1 MGNSS
6 PNEIF
11 TLAADIVL
19 NTSQSVFLTGKAG
32 TGKTTF
38 LHYIREHANKNVIVA
53 APTGVASINAG
64 GVTLHSLLQLPFEPF
79 IPNLEGKKK
88 LEFHFKLR
96 KSKIEML
103 RELDLLIID
112 EVSMLRADMLDAIDY
127 LLKRYR
133 NNQQLFGGV
142 QILFIGDMYQLPP
155 VVQQH
160 EWDQMKE
167 YYPSPFFFHAQALQ
181 NNMPLYIEL
190 KTIYRQS
197 DQVFIDILNRIRNSC
212 TTSADL
218 QILNK
223 RYNPSF
229 KLTEE
234 NRYIVLCTHN
244 YKADKINNDE
254 LARLTAKAV
263 SFSGKISGD
272 FAENSLPTDFNLLL
286 KVGAQV
292 MFVKNDAGEKRRYYN
307 GKLAVVSFLSE
318 KKIIVRFENGHEME
332 LEEET
337 WRNVRYSLNEDS
349 GDIQEEE
356 LGAFTQYPIRLAW
369 AITIHKSQGLTFD
382 RVVIDAGQAFAVG
395 QVYVALSRCTSLDGI
410 VLFSRITAD
419 SIRTDEGAIAF
430 SRKELKQDYLQ
441 QILEQ
446 EKPYYCAERLKKA
459 FDWSPVVRSLRSF
472 YELVSSKTIPNKEE
486 VQKLVSQLYC
496 KAEEQEKISQN
507 FRKELHSI
515 LYTSNPDIYLIKDRV
530 NKAVSYFHKDLQ
542 QNIILPIENHINSLK
557 NASKVKAYLK
567 GIREID
573 ATLLSFLAKLEHIR
587 YGNISLTEN
596 IIFDKVIIQKAE
608 EVQVA
613 EKKEKAQKG
622 DSQRITLSLFNEG
635 KSVKEIVAER
645 NLSTTTI
652 EGHLSGFILTGDLSV
667 DKLISKD
674 KQDYLIPRLKEIPFN
689 TPLSSI
695 KENLPKEYSYLDIK
709 SIINHLRWLKS
720 SSE

>member
-1 MGNSS
+1 METTS

-11 TLAADIVL
+11 KLAADIVR

-38 LHYIREHANKNVIVA
+38 LHYIRKNVDKNVIVA

-88 LEFHFKLR
+88 LDFHFKLR

-103 RELDLLIID
+103 RELELLIID

-127 LLKRYR
+127 MLKRYR

-155 VVQQH
+155 VAQQH
-160 EWDQMKE
+160 EWDQLKQ

-181 NNMPLYIEL
+181 NNMPLYVEL

-197 DQVFIDILNRIRNSC
+197 DQVFIDILNRIRNNC
-212 TTSADL
+212 TTTSDL
-218 QILNK
+218 QILNQ

-229 KLTEE
+229 KLTAE

-244 YKADKINNDE
+244 YKADKINSEQLDN
-254 LARLTAKAV
+254 LQTKGV
-263 SFSGKISGD
+263 SFSGKITGD
-272 FAENSLPTDFNLLL
+272 FADNSLPTDFNLVL
-286 KVGAQV
+286 KIGAQV
-292 MFVKNDAGEKRRYYN
+292 MFVKNDVGEKRRYYN
-307 GKLAVVSFLSE
+307 GKLAVISHLS
-318 KKIIVRFENGHEME
+318 KDKIIVRFEDGNEME

-349 GDIQEEE
+349 GNIQEEE

-382 RVVIDAGQAFAVG
+382 RVVIDAGQAFAAG

-419 SIRTDEGAIAF
+419 SIHTDENAIAF
-430 SRKELKQDYLQ
+430 SKEELKQDYLQ
-441 QILEQ
+441 QILEE
-446 EKPYYCAERLKKA
+446 EKPRYCADRLKKA
-459 FDWSPVVRSLRSF
+459 FDWSPVVRSVHSINQLAA
-472 YELVSSKTIPNKEE
+472 EKNIPEKEKM
-486 VQKLVSQLYC
+486 QALFSQLYD
-496 KAEEQEKISQN
+496 KAIEEQKIAEN
-507 FRKELHSI
+507 FRRELNSI
-515 LYTSNPDIYLIKDRV
+515 LSVSNPDINLLKDRV
-530 NKAVSYFHKDLQ
+530 KKAVQYFHKDLQ
-542 QNIILPIENHINSLK
+542 QNIILPIESHINSLK
-557 NASKVKAYLK
+557 KASKVKLYLK
-567 GIREID
+567 GIREIH
-573 ATLLSFLAKLEHIR
+573 ATLLSLLEKLEHIQ
-587 YGNISLTEN
+587 YGNIELTSDLVFKQLTAPKTEEP
-596 IIFDKVIIQKAE
+596 IESDKKS
-608 EVQVA
+608 
-613 EKKEKAQKG
+613 KPQKG

-635 KSVKEIVAER
+635 KTLKEIAAER

-652 EGHLSGFILTGDLSV
+652 ESHLSGFILTGELSI
-667 DKLISKD
+667 DRLISEE
-674 KQDYLIPRLKEIPFN
+674 KQNYLLPRLKDIQPS
-689 TPLSSI
+689 TPLSNI
-695 KENLPKEYSYLDIK
+695 KEELPKEYTYLDIK
-709 SIINHLRWLKS
+709 AMMNHIRWSKK
-720 SSE
+720 

>member
-1 MGNSS
+1 MGNLS

-38 LHYIREHANKNVIVA
+38 LHYIREHADKNVIVA
-53 APTGVASINAG
+53 APTGVAAINAG

-197 DQVFIDILNRIRNSC
+197 DQDFIDILNRIRNSC

-218 QILNK
+218 KILNE

-229 KLTEE
+229 ELTEE

-254 LARLTAKAV
+254 LARLATKTV

-272 FAENSLPTDFNLLL
+272 FAENSLPTDFNLSL

-307 GKLAVVSFLSE
+307 GKLAVVSFLSD
-318 KKIIVRFENGHEME
+318 KKIIVRFEDGHEME

-349 GDIQEEE
+349 GDIEEEE

-382 RVVIDAGQAFAVG
+382 RVVIDAGQAFAAG

-430 SRKELKQDYLQ
+430 SRNELKPDYLQ
-441 QILEQ
+441 QILKQ

-486 VQKLVSQLYC
+486 VQRLVSQLYC
-496 KAEEQEKISQN
+496 KAEEQERIALN
-507 FRKELHSI
+507 FRKELHSM
-515 LYTSNPDIYLIKDRV
+515 LYVANPDINLIKDRV
-530 NKAVSYFHKDLQ
+530 NKAVIYFHKDLQ
-542 QNIILPIENHINSLK
+542 QNTISPIDNHIDSLK

-567 GIREID
+567 TIREIYT
-573 ATLLSFLAKLEHIR
+573 TLLSFLSKLEHVR
-587 YGNISLTEN
+587 YGNINLTEDV
-596 IIFDKVIIQKAE
+596 IFEKITIQKTE
-608 EVQVA
+608 EVQVL

-635 KSVKEIVAER
+635 KSIKEIVSER

-674 KQDYLIPRLKEIPFN
+674 KQDYLIPRLKEIAFN

-720 SSE
+720 TSE

>member
-1 MGNSS
+1 METTS

-11 TLAADIVL
+11 KLAADIVR

-38 LHYIREHANKNVIVA
+38 LHYIRKNVDKNVIVA

-88 LEFHFKLR
+88 LDFHFKLR

-103 RELDLLIID
+103 RELELLIID

-127 LLKRYR
+127 MLKRYR

-155 VVQQH
+155 VAQQH
-160 EWDQMKE
+160 EWDQLKQ

-181 NNMPLYIEL
+181 NNMPLYVEL

-197 DQVFIDILNRIRNSC
+197 DQVFIDILNRIRNNC
-212 TTSADL
+212 TTSGDL
-218 QILNK
+218 QTLNQ

-229 KLTEE
+229 KLTAE

-244 YKADKINNDE
+244 YKADKINSEQLDN
-254 LARLTAKAV
+254 LQTKGV
-263 SFSGKISGD
+263 SFSGKITGD
-272 FAENSLPTDFNLLL
+272 FADNSLPTDFNLVL
-286 KVGAQV
+286 KIGAQV
-292 MFVKNDAGEKRRYYN
+292 MFVKNDVGEKRRYYN
-307 GKLAVVSFLSE
+307 GKLAVISHLS
-318 KKIIVRFENGHEME
+318 KDKIVVRFEDGNEME

-349 GDIQEEE
+349 GNIQEEE

-382 RVVIDAGQAFAVG
+382 RVVIDAGQAFAAG

-419 SIRTDEGAIAF
+419 SIHTDENAIAF
-430 SRKELKQDYLQ
+430 SKEELKQDYLQ
-441 QILEQ
+441 QILEE
-446 EKPYYCAERLKKA
+446 EKPRYCADRLKKA
-459 FDWSPVVRSLRSF
+459 FDWSPIVRSVHSLNQLAA
-472 YELVSSKTIPNKEE
+472 EKNIPEKEKI
-486 VQKLVSQLYC
+486 QALFSQLYD
-496 KAEEQEKISQN
+496 KAIEEQKIAEN
-507 FRKELHSI
+507 FRRELSSI
-515 LYTSNPDIYLIKDRV
+515 LSVTDPDINLLKERV
-530 NKAVSYFHKDLQ
+530 KKAVQYFHKDLQ
-542 QNIILPIENHINSLK
+542 QNIILPIESHINSLK
-557 NASKVKAYLK
+557 KASKVKLYLK
-567 GIREID
+567 GVREIHT
-573 ATLLSFLAKLEHIR
+573 TLLSLLEKLEHIH
-587 YGNISLTEN
+587 YGNIELTSDLVFKQLTAPK
-596 IIFDKVIIQKAE
+596 IE
-608 EVQVA
+608 EPIES
-613 EKKEKAQKG
+613 EKKSKPQKG

-635 KSVKEIVAER
+635 KALKEIAVER

-652 EGHLSGFILTGDLSV
+652 ESHLSGFILTGELSI
-667 DKLISKD
+667 DRLISEV
-674 KQDYLIPRLKEIPFN
+674 KQNYLLLRLKDMQPS
-689 TPLSSI
+689 TPLSTI
-695 KENLPKEYSYLDIK
+695 KEELPKEYTYLDIK
-709 SIINHLRWLKS
+709 AMMNHIRWSKK
-720 SSE
+720 

>member
-1 MGNSS
+1 METTS

-11 TLAADIVL
+11 KLAADIVR

-38 LHYIREHANKNVIVA
+38 LHYIRKNVDKNVIVA

-88 LEFHFKLR
+88 LDFHFKLR

-103 RELDLLIID
+103 RELELLIID

-127 LLKRYR
+127 MLKRYR

-155 VVQQH
+155 VAQQH
-160 EWDQMKE
+160 EWDQLKQ

-181 NNMPLYIEL
+181 NNMPLYVEL

-197 DQVFIDILNRIRNSC
+197 DQVFIDILNRIRNNC
-212 TTSADL
+212 TTTSDL
-218 QILNK
+218 QILNQ

-229 KLTEE
+229 KLTAE

-244 YKADKINNDE
+244 YKADKINSEQLDN
-254 LARLTAKAV
+254 LQTKGV
-263 SFSGKISGD
+263 SFSGKITGD
-272 FAENSLPTDFNLLL
+272 FADNSLPTDFNLVL
-286 KVGAQV
+286 KIGAQV
-292 MFVKNDAGEKRRYYN
+292 MFVKNDVGEKRRYYN
-307 GKLAVVSFLSE
+307 GKLAVISHLS
-318 KKIIVRFENGHEME
+318 KDKIIVRFEDGNEME

-349 GDIQEEE
+349 GNIQEEE

-382 RVVIDAGQAFAVG
+382 RVVIDAGQAFAAG

-419 SIRTDEGAIAF
+419 SIHTDENAIAF
-430 SRKELKQDYLQ
+430 SKEELKQDYLQ
-441 QILEQ
+441 QILEE
-446 EKPYYCAERLKKA
+446 EKPRYCADRLKKA
-459 FDWSPVVRSLRSF
+459 FDWSPVVRSVHSINQLAA
-472 YELVSSKTIPNKEE
+472 EKNIPEKEKM
-486 VQKLVSQLYC
+486 QALFSQLYD
-496 KAEEQEKISQN
+496 KAIEEQKIAEN
-507 FRKELHSI
+507 FRRELNSI
-515 LYTSNPDIYLIKDRV
+515 LSVSNPDINLLKDRV
-530 NKAVSYFHKDLQ
+530 KKAVQYFHKDLQ
-542 QNIILPIENHINSLK
+542 QNIILPIESHINSLK
-557 NASKVKAYLK
+557 KASKVKLYLK
-567 GIREID
+567 GVREIH
-573 ATLLSFLAKLEHIR
+573 ATLLSLLEKLEHIQ
-587 YGNISLTEN
+587 YGNIELTSDLVFKQLTAPKIEEP
-596 IIFDKVIIQKAE
+596 IESDKKS
-608 EVQVA
+608 
-613 EKKEKAQKG
+613 KPQKG

-635 KSVKEIVAER
+635 KTLKEIAAER

-652 EGHLSGFILTGDLSV
+652 ESHLSGFILTGELSI
-667 DKLISKD
+667 DRLISEE
-674 KQDYLIPRLKEIPFN
+674 KQNYLLPRLKDIQPS
-689 TPLSSI
+689 TPLSNI
-695 KENLPKEYSYLDIK
+695 KEELPKEYTYLDIK
-709 SIINHLRWLKS
+709 AMMNHIRWSKK
-720 SSE
+720 

>member
-1 MGNSS
+1 METTS

-11 TLAADIVL
+11 KLAADIVR

-38 LHYIREHANKNVIVA
+38 LHYIRKNVDKNVIVA

-88 LEFHFKLR
+88 LDFHFKLR

-103 RELDLLIID
+103 RELELLIID

-127 LLKRYR
+127 MLKRYR

-155 VVQQH
+155 VAQQH
-160 EWDQMKE
+160 EWDQLKQ

-181 NNMPLYIEL
+181 NNMPLYVEL

-197 DQVFIDILNRIRNSC
+197 DQVFIDILNRIRNNC
-212 TTSADL
+212 TTSGDL
-218 QILNK
+218 QTLNQ

-229 KLTEE
+229 KLTAE

-244 YKADKINNDE
+244 YKADKINSEQLDN
-254 LARLTAKAV
+254 LQTKGV
-263 SFSGKISGD
+263 SFSGKITGD
-272 FAENSLPTDFNLLL
+272 FADNSLPTDFNLVL
-286 KVGAQV
+286 KIGAQV
-292 MFVKNDAGEKRRYYN
+292 MFVKNDVGEKRRYYN
-307 GKLAVVSFLSE
+307 GKLAVISHLS
-318 KKIIVRFENGHEME
+318 KDKIVVRFEDGNEME

-349 GDIQEEE
+349 GNIQEEE

-382 RVVIDAGQAFAVG
+382 RVVIDAGQAFAAG

-419 SIRTDEGAIAF
+419 SIHTDENAIAF
-430 SRKELKQDYLQ
+430 SKEELKQDYLQ
-441 QILEQ
+441 QILEE
-446 EKPYYCAERLKKA
+446 EKPRYCADRLKKA
-459 FDWSPVVRSLRSF
+459 FDWSPIVRSVHSLNQLAA
-472 YELVSSKTIPNKEE
+472 EKNIPEKEKM
-486 VQKLVSQLYC
+486 QALFSQLYD
-496 KAEEQEKISQN
+496 KAIEEQKIAEN
-507 FRKELHSI
+507 FRRELSSI
-515 LYTSNPDIYLIKDRV
+515 LSVTDPDINLLKERV
-530 NKAVSYFHKDLQ
+530 KKAVQYFHKDLQ
-542 QNIILPIENHINSLK
+542 QNIILPIESHINSLK
-557 NASKVKAYLK
+557 KASKVKLYLK
-567 GIREID
+567 GVREIHT
-573 ATLLSFLAKLEHIR
+573 TLLSLLEKLEHIH
-587 YGNISLTEN
+587 YGNIELSSDLVFKQLTAPK
-596 IIFDKVIIQKAE
+596 IE
-608 EVQVA
+608 EPIES
-613 EKKEKAQKG
+613 EKKSKPQKG

-635 KSVKEIVAER
+635 KTLKEIAVER

-652 EGHLSGFILTGDLSV
+652 ESHLSGFILTGELSI
-667 DKLISKD
+667 DRLISEE
-674 KQDYLIPRLKEIPFN
+674 KQNYLLPRLKDMQPN
-689 TPLSSI
+689 TPLSTI
-695 KENLPKEYSYLDIK
+695 KEELPKEYTYLDIK
-709 SIINHLRWLKS
+709 AMMNHIRWSKK
-720 SSE
+720 

>member
-1 MGNSS
+1 METTS

-11 TLAADIVL
+11 KLAADIVR

-38 LHYIREHANKNVIVA
+38 LHYIRKNVDKNVIVA

-88 LEFHFKLR
+88 LDFHFKLR

-103 RELDLLIID
+103 RELELLIID

-127 LLKRYR
+127 MLKRYR

-155 VVQQH
+155 VAQQH
-160 EWDQMKE
+160 EWDQLKQ

-181 NNMPLYIEL
+181 NNMPLYVEL

-197 DQVFIDILNRIRNSC
+197 DQVFIDILNRIRNNC
-212 TTSADL
+212 TTSGDL
-218 QILNK
+218 QILNQ

-229 KLTEE
+229 KLTAE

-244 YKADKINNDE
+244 YKADKINSEQLDN
-254 LARLTAKAV
+254 LQTKGV
-263 SFSGKISGD
+263 SFSGKITGD
-272 FAENSLPTDFNLLL
+272 FTDNSLPTDFNLVL
-286 KVGAQV
+286 KIGAQV
-292 MFVKNDAGEKRRYYN
+292 MFVKNDVGEKRRYYN
-307 GKLAVVSFLSE
+307 GKLAVISHLS
-318 KKIIVRFENGHEME
+318 KDKIVVRFEDGNEME

-349 GDIQEEE
+349 GNIQEEE

-382 RVVIDAGQAFAVG
+382 RVVIDAGQAFAAG

-419 SIRTDEGAIAF
+419 SIHTDQNAIAF
-430 SRKELKQDYLQ
+430 SKEELKQDYLQ
-441 QILEQ
+441 QILEE
-446 EKPYYCAERLKKA
+446 EKPRYCADRLKKA
-459 FDWSPVVRSLRSF
+459 FDWSPIVRSVHSLNQLAA
-472 YELVSSKTIPNKEE
+472 EKNIPEKEKM
-486 VQKLVSQLYC
+486 QALFSQLYD
-496 KAEEQEKISQN
+496 KAIEEQKIAEN
-507 FRKELHSI
+507 FRRELSSI
-515 LYTSNPDIYLIKDRV
+515 LSATDPDINLLKDRV
-530 NKAVSYFHKDLQ
+530 KKAVHYFHKDLQ
-542 QNIILPIENHINSLK
+542 QNIILPIESHINSLK
-557 NASKVKAYLK
+557 KASKVKLYLK
-567 GIREID
+567 GVREIH
-573 ATLLSFLAKLEHIR
+573 ATLLSLLEKLEHIH
-587 YGNISLTEN
+587 YGNIELTSDLA
-596 IIFDKVIIQKAE
+596 FKQLTAPKVE
-608 EVQVA
+608 EPIES
-613 EKKEKAQKG
+613 EKKSKPQKG

-635 KSVKEIVAER
+635 KTLKEIAAER

-652 EGHLSGFILTGDLSV
+652 ESHLSGFILTGELSI
-667 DKLISKD
+667 DQLISEE
-674 KQDYLIPRLKEIPFN
+674 KQNYLLPRLKDIQPS

-695 KENLPKEYSYLDIK
+695 KEELPKEYTYLDIK
-709 SIINHLRWLKS
+709 AMMNHIRWSKK
-720 SSE
+720 